1 MDRLSGV
8 LVAPD
13 RTSPPDELPPPI
25 LVEDERALQGLLER
39 LEDASEIAVDTEAD
53 SFYRYRERVCL
64 IQITAGDGDYLV
76 DPLRGLD
83 LAPLGKVFANE
94 RRKKVFHDG
103 EYDIMILKRDYGFA
117 FGGLFDTCIAA
128 AALGFE
134 ARGLAA
140 VVQARFGVQLDKT
153 LQRSDWSQRPLSPR
167 QIDYARLDTHYLLP
181 LMRDLSL
188 ELSERGRMAILEGEC
203 RRLEALEPPQRA
215 FNPDEY
221 IRLKEARTLDPLQQ
235 RVLRELYV
243 WRDQEAHGRDVPPFK
258 VLGNGVLVELARRRP
273 RSLRMLEGVVGL
285 PPKVVR
291 RFGGAL
297 IQVVKQAE
305 QLGPLRRPP
314 RLPSRDGNEDFDES
328 QIELHE
334 RIKAW
339 RKARGLERGID
350 SSLVLNR
357 RVLARVA
364 KTRPRNPDDLRAT
377 GLLEW
382 QVELFGADLVALIS
396 AFEADLKAGRIEFTS
411 RRRGRRRALDED
423 AQT

>member
-1 MDRLSGV
+1 M
-8 LVAPD
+8 APD
-13 RTSPPDELPPPI
+13 RISRPEELPPPI
-25 LVEDERALQGLLER
+25 LVEDERGLQGLLER
-39 LEDASEIAVDTEAD
+39 LEDAPEIAVDTEAD

-64 IQITAGDGDYLV
+64 IQITAGGGDYLV
-76 DPLRGLD
+76 DPLRGFD
-83 LAPLGKVFANE
+83 LAPLGQVLANE

-134 ARGLAA
+134 SRGLAA

-153 LQRSDWSQRPLSPR
+153 LQRSDWSQRPLSPK

-181 LMRDLSL
+181 LMRDLSA
-188 ELSERGRMAILEGEC
+188 ELIERGRMAIVEGEC

-243 WRDQEAHGRDVPPFK
+243 WRDKEACGRDVPPFK
-258 VLGNGVLVELARRRP
+258 VLGNSVLVELARRSP

-297 IQVVKQAE
+297 VQVVKQAE
-305 QLGPLRRPP
+305 EQGPLRRPP
-314 RLPSRDGNEDFDES
+314 RLPSREGNEDFDEA

-334 RIKAW
+334 RLKAW
-339 RKARGLERGID
+339 RKGCGLEKGID

-357 RVLARVA
+357 HVLARVA
-364 KTRPRNPDDLRAT
+364 KTRPRNPAALRAA

-382 QVELFGADLVALIS
+382 QVELFGTDLLALLS
-396 AFEADLKAGRIEFTS
+396 AFEADLKAGRIEFNS
-411 RRRGRRRALDED
+411 RRRGRRRAADED
-423 AQT
+423 APS